1 MLREKL
7 TYPELKLETQRLAKK
22 YCPRFLLIEDKASG
36 QSIIQDLK
44 SDGFNN
50 ITPIKPKFDK
60 ITRFTSVISLFQSGL
75 VLLPKKSAFNSV
87 LLKELLDFP
96 HSKNDDIV
104 DFISQFL
111 NFIKEASYKG
121 QARIRG
127 FTN

>member
-1 MLREKL
+1 M
-7 TYPELKLETQRLAKK
+7 
-22 YCPRFLLIEDKASG
+22 
-36 QSIIQDLK
+36 
-44 SDGFNN
+44 FNN